1 MLISLE
7 KLIEIYS
14 LNITGILHIGACQLE
29 EKYDYNRLGISDE
42 RILWF
47 DANPHVVNLMKH
59 THPTAHIFAYA
70 IGNRD
75 DDNIKLNVSNNLQ
88 SSSILELNL
97 HKMFYPNIVYTN
109 TVDTRMRK
117 ISTLINSEEI
127 NIDGFNFLNLDI
139 QGYELEALK
148 GFDDLLN
155 NIDYIYS
162 EINDDYL
169 YEGCCLTNQLDDYL
183 AKFGFT
189 RVSTVWTSERWGD
202 GFYMKKKD

>member
-1 MLISLE
+1 M
-7 KLIEIYS
+7 
-14 LNITGILHIGACQLE
+14 
-29 EKYDYNRLGISDE
+29 GISDE
-42 RILWF
+42 KILWF

-59 THPTAHIFAYA
+59 THPTSNIFAYA

-75 DDNIKLNVSNNLQ
+75 DNNIKLNVSNNLQ

-109 TVDTRMRK
+109 TVETRMRK
-117 ISTLINSEEI
+117 ISTLVNSEEI
-127 NIDGFNFLNLDI
+127 NVDNFNFLNLDI

-162 EINDDYL
+162 EVNDDYL
-169 YEGCCLTNQLDDYL
+169 YEGCCLTIQLDDYL
-183 AKFGFT
+183 AKFGFV

-202 GFYMKKKD
+202 AFYIKKTDVKIDDCVERKERKSERKERKSERKECEIVDNMIE